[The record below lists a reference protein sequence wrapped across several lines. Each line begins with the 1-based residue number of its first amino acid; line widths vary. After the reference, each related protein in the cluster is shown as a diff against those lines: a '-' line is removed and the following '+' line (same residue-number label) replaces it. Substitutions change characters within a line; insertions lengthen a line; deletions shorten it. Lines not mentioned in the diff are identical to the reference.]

1 MCFFSL
7 ILKPGQKVEFEMTL
21 NLQSFKNAAKMKYF
35 QRKEK
40 GPTFPIIDNKPLN
53 CKMKMLV
60 LRLVQLGVS
69 WLI

>member
-21 NLQSFKNAAKMKYF
+21 NLQSFKNAAKIEYF

-40 GPTFPIIDNKPLN
+40 GPTFPIIDNNP
-53 CKMKMLV
+53 
-60 LRLVQLGVS
+60 
-69 WLI
+69 